1 MVLFSF
7 LVKDGSNEQNQN
19 NNSYEANID
28 STLRKQIIVE
38 LKNLIKKAETLEED
52 KDTYCEFMKGMILN
66 TYSVN

>member
-1 MVLFSF
+1 MYSVYI
-7 LVKDGSNEQNQN
+7 LVISKHIIYGVCINM
-19 NNSYEANID
+19 YED
-28 STLRKQIIVE
+28 LLRKQIIVE